1 MITLDKIPRRNP
13 AVASQ
18 VMDGEAVLV
27 HPQKGKVK
35 VLNAV
40 GAQIWQAL
48 DGRRPVSEV
57 AAAIC
62 KAYGIPTAQAETD
75 TLAFLESLLSHELI
89 AIDAS

>member
-1 MITLDKIPRRNP
+1 MITLERIPRRNP

-40 GAQIWQAL
+40 GSQIWQAL
-48 DGRRPVSEV
+48 DGSHPVSEI

-62 KAYGIPTAQAETD
+62 KAYAIPPHQAETD
-75 TLAFLESLLSHELI
+75 TLTFLESLLSHELI
-89 AIDAS
+89 TIDPS